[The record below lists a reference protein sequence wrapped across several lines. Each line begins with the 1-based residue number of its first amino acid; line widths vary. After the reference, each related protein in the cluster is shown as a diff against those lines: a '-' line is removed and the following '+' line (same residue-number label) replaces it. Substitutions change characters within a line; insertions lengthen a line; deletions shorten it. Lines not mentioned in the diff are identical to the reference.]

1 MTDPSI
7 PLTCGEAVSATY
19 VGTTVEAAPEQR
31 PVRIRPARTAG
42 TDSAATRARKESE
55 KEAERKSM
63 VGRRPKRRIR
73 CPLLR
78 PDKKRLFV
86 IKNGGEITSVQH
98 FFITSK
104 QCPQRH
110 KGADHA
116 GVLIRDGKPTYSWTF
131 FLSYSDKYFLIV

>member
-73 CPLLR
+73 WPLLR
-78 PDKKRLFV
+78 PDKRKVICKKKWGKNHISSALFYYLQPV
-86 IKNGGEITSVQH
+86 
-98 FFITSK
+98 
-104 QCPQRH
+104 PP
-110 KGADHA
+110 AA
-116 GVLIRDGKPTYSWTF
+116 
-131 FLSYSDKYFLIV
+131 

>member
-42 TDSAATRARKESE
+42 TDSAATRARKERE

-73 CPLLR
+73 WPLLR
-78 PDKKRLFV
+78 PEKRKVICKK
-86 IKNGGEITSVQH
+86 KNGEKITSVQH
-98 FFITSK
+98 FLNTSK

-131 FLSYSDKYFLIV
+131 PQFFR